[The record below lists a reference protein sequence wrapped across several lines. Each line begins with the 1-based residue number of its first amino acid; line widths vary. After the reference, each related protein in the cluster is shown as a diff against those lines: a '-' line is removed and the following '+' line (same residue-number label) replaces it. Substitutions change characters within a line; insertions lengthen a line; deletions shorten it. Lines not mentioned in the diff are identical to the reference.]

1 LRESLSSLAMAKV
14 APVAFAWA
22 SAFAS
27 SGRSDRLPDSISDP
41 EKGLALLL
49 GRHPQITEEFATRH
63 QSEAQRKAIEDYL
76 NGGRWELLA
85 EYAAYGAV
93 QPFGPDSRLDG
104 AEVEGSETPTP
115 GKERSIRQGRLHLAL
130 IGAHRRTRPGNA
142 IDQTCSRFRRR
153 R

>member
-1 LRESLSSLAMAKV
+1 MKATLRESLSSLAMTKV

-27 SGRSDRLPDSISDP
+27 SGRSDRLPNSISDP
-41 EKGLALLL
+41 ETGLALLL
-49 GRHPQITEEFATRH
+49 GRHPQVADEFATRH

-93 QPFGPDSRLDG
+93 QLFGACRPDSRLDG
-104 AEVEGSETPTP
+104 AEVLSCGFRFIPFGSY
-115 GKERSIRQGRLHLAL
+115 
-130 IGAHRRTRPGNA
+130 
-142 IDQTCSRFRRR
+142 
-153 R
+153 